1 MNDLF
6 SLAGKNVLIT
16 GSAQGI
22 GYLLAT
28 GLGKYGAQII
38 VNDINQERADAAV
51 EKLRAAD
58 IRAVAAP
65 FNVTKK
71 AEIDAAIARI
81 EEQTGPID
89 VLVNNA
95 GIQRR
100 HPFNDFPEQ
109 EWNDVIAVNQ
119 TAVFLVSQAVTR
131 RMVERQAGKVINICS
146 MQSELGR
153 DTITPYAASKG
164 AVKMLTRGMCVELAR
179 HNIQVNGIAPGY
191 FKTEMTKALVED
203 EAFTAWLCKR
213 TPAARWGDPQELIG
227 AAVFLSSKASD
238 FVNGHLLFVD
248 GGMLVAV

>member
-1 MNDLF
+1 MKNLFDLT
-6 SLAGKNVLIT
+6 GKRALIT

-22 GYLLAT
+22 GNLLAN
-28 GLGKYGAQII
+28 GLAAHGAEIVINDITQQRAQAAADKLVAEGYRAVGYGFDVTNGEEVARAIAQIEKEVGAI
-38 VNDINQERADAAV
+38 DI
-51 EKLRAAD
+51 L
-58 IRAVAAP
+58 I
-65 FNVTKK
+65 
-71 AEIDAAIARI
+71 
-81 EEQTGPID
+81 
-89 VLVNNA
+89 NNA

-100 HPFNDFPEQ
+100 FPFTEFPEA
-109 EWNDVIAVNQ
+109 EWDKVIDVNQ
-119 TAVFLVSQAVTR
+119 KSVFLVSQQVSRYMVQR
-131 RMVERQAGKVINICS
+131 RRGKIINICS

-153 DTITPYAASKG
+153 KTITPYAASKG

-227 AAVFLSSKASD
+227 AAVYLAAPASD

-248 GGMLVAV
+248 GGMLAAV